1 MAVAA
6 GTEVQLGS
14 WAISEDLVFRYL
26 EAVGTSR
33 SICLELNLA
42 PPLALSAWT
51 LGGIIG
57 RLSLPPGSIHSRQ
70 EIETHRAVEFGETL
84 LATAYPGAAIQRAGL
99 TMLTVG
105 YSLAGG
111 DGQPVHTGK
120 STVLTG
126 TSSGGRERSS
136 GPSGSIDKTQR
147 PSGENAL
154 GPNGLPS
161 VRMTITQPQ
170 LNAYAL
176 ASGDDNPLHLDADF
190 AASTQFQGIIA
201 HGMLTLAAISQ
212 MMEMQAGRAW
222 LESGTLN
229 VRFKGAAYVGDELES
244 YGRLSQA
251 SNGGGPGAAFHV
263 GARNLISGE
272 DLITGSAKTKL
283 A

>member
-6 GTEVQLGS
+6 GTGVHLGS
-14 WAISEDLVFRYL
+14 WAISEDLVTRYL
-26 EAVGTSR
+26 EAVGNPR

-42 PPLALSAWT
+42 PPLALSAWA

-70 EIETHRAVEFGETL
+70 ELETHRAVEFGETL
-84 LATAYPGAAIQRAGL
+84 LATAYPGAPIQRAGL

-105 YSLAGG
+105 YSLTGG

-126 TSSGGRERSS
+126 TSSGGLERSS
-136 GPSGSIDKTQR
+136 RPSGSIDGTQR
-147 PSGENAL
+147 PGGEDGL
-154 GPNGLPS
+154 GSNGLPS

-170 LNAYAL
+170 LDAYAL

-212 MMEMQAGRAW
+212 MMEMHAGQAW

-244 YGRLSQA
+244 YERLSQA
-251 SNGGGPGAAFHV
+251 SKGGGPSVTHNV
-263 GARNLISGE
+263 GARNLRSGQ
-272 DLITGSAKTKL
+272 DLITGSAKAKL